1 MPTGAKWDKKGL
13 PIRGFALQKFRQ
25 QSRIVNMSELP
36 LELLALAIELIRQA
50 LEKEH
55 PKDEFLEFR
64 CIHLARQDVGGLEKE
79 GFKLTEGDFFVLQ
92 LRYLTLEGGSAAH
105 RHLGR
110 GHSFGRET
118 SVDPNFSMP
127 RQGQKNYRS

>member
-1 MPTGAKWDKKGL
+1 M
-13 PIRGFALQKFRQ
+13 R
-25 QSRIVNMSELP
+25 
-36 LELLALAIELIRQA
+36 ELLLKLLTLAIELIRQA

-64 CIHLARQDVGGLEKE
+64 RIHLAAQDVGGLKE
-79 GFKLTEGDFFVLQ
+79 EILKLAEGDFFVLQ
-92 LRYLTLEGGSAAH
+92 LQYLTLEGGSAAH

-118 SVDPNFSMP
+118 
-127 RQGQKNYRS
+127 

>member
-1 MPTGAKWDKKGL
+1 
-13 PIRGFALQKFRQ
+13 
-25 QSRIVNMSELP
+25 MSELP

-50 LEKEH
+50 LEEEH
-55 PKDEFLEFR
+55 PKDEFLELR
-64 CIHLARQDVGGLEKE
+64 RIHLAAQDVGGLEEE

-110 GHSFGRET
+110 RHSFGRET
-118 SVDPNFSMP
+118 
-127 RQGQKNYRS
+127 